1 MLLYALT
8 IFLSAFL
15 LFQIQPIITKM
26 ILPWFGGVA
35 SVWITAM
42 FFFQTTLLGGYLYAH
57 WSIRSLASKSQTVV
71 HALLLIASLLVLP
84 VAPSLSWKPA
94 GTELPILRI
103 LALLILS
110 VGLPYF
116 LLSTTTPL
124 VQAWYAR
131 AYKAALPYRLFSLS
145 NLASLMG
152 LVSYPIFVEP
162 HLTIRQQSLVW
173 SAAYVSF
180 VALGIAVVVMSRRH
194 SPSNPGNALAEQET
208 AAVTG
213 SPPGAR
219 DMILWLLLAAGAST
233 LLLSTTNHLTENVAS
248 IPFLWVL
255 PLGLYLLTF
264 ILTFDYERLYHRK
277 TFIWLTMIALGGM
290 AFALNRWGTETKVML
305 VIPAYSAGLF
315 ICCLFCHGEL
325 VRRKPNTRY
334 LTSFYLMLSIGGAL
348 GGLLVGLL
356 APSILPG
363 NFELSFALAL
373 CAALLLVVAQRHE
386 GRITKIACWATSVGV
401 IIASCYYIYLVIF
414 MKDMRVM
421 ERNFYGSLRVLEE
434 RVGTPYETRTMV
446 HGRIFH
452 GKQYVGPVARN
463 EPLGYYSTIS
473 GVAHALKLLRPS
485 PLRIGVIGLGTGTL
499 AAYAEP
505 NDVLRFYEINP
516 LVEKLARTE
525 FTYLADCRG
534 RVDVVLGDGRLSL
547 ENEPAQHYDL
557 LAVDAFNG
565 DAIPVHLLTQQAM
578 ELYFRHLKPTGIL
591 ALHLTNTHLDLAQ
604 VVKVLAQ
611 DLGKQALF
619 VTNPAGEDWN
629 ISASLWALVS
639 AERIAPPPATA
650 ATRAWDAVARP
661 DLRVWT
667 DDYNNLFQI
676 LR

>member
-1 MLLYALT
+1 MPLYVLT

-42 FFFQTTLLGGYLYAH
+42 FFFQLVLLSGYLYAH
-57 WSIRSLASKSQTVV
+57 WSIRSLAPKSQTVL
-71 HALLLIASLLVLP
+71 HAVLLAASLLLLP
-84 VAPSLSWKPA
+84 VTPSLSWKPT
-94 GTELPILRI
+94 GTELPMLRI
-103 LALLILS
+103 LGLLAVS

-131 AYKAALPYRLFSLS
+131 SYQTALPYRLFSLS
-145 NLASLMG
+145 NLASLLG
-152 LVSYPIFVEP
+152 LVSYPVLVEP
-162 HLTIRQQSLVW
+162 NLTLRQQSLGW
-173 SAAYVSF
+173 STAYIVFVS
-180 VALGIAVVVMSRRH
+180 LGIAVVVMSRRH
-194 SPSNPGNALAEQET
+194 SLSNHGSPLAEQET
-208 AAVTG
+208 VAAVG

-219 DMILWLLLAAGAST
+219 EMVLWLLLAAGAST
-233 LLLSTTNHLTENVAS
+233 LLLSTTNHMTENVAS

-290 AFALNRWGTETKVML
+290 AFALLWWSAVTNVKF
-305 VIPAYSAGLF
+305 VIPAFSAGLF

-325 VRRKPNTRY
+325 VQRKPHSRY

-356 APSILPG
+356 APSLLRG
-363 NFELSFALAL
+363 NFELSFALSL
-373 CAALLLVVAQRHE
+373 CSVLLLVVAQRHA
-386 GRITKIACWATSVGV
+386 GRITKIACWATSIGV
-401 IIASCYYIYLVIF
+401 IVAGFVYVSGIA
-414 MKDMRVM
+414 KDKRVM
-421 ERNFYGSLRVLEE
+421 ERNFYGSLRVFEE
-434 RVGTPYETRTMV
+434 KVGTPYETRVML
-446 HGRIFH
+446 HGRILH
-452 GKQYVGPVARN
+452 GRQYVSPVART
-463 EPLGYYSTIS
+463 EPLEYYSNIS
-473 GVAHALKLLRPS
+473 GVAYAFGLLRPS
-485 PLRIGVIGLGTGTL
+485 SLRIGVIGLGTGTL

-525 FTYLADCRG
+525 FTFLADCRG
-534 RVDVVLGDGRLSL
+534 KLEIVLGDGRLSL
-547 ENEPAQHYDL
+547 ENEPDQHYDL
-557 LAVDAFNG
+557 LVVDAFNG

-578 ELYFRHLKPTGIL
+578 ELYFHHLKPSGIL
-591 ALHLTNTHLDLAQ
+591 ALHVTNAHLDLAQ

-611 DLGKQALF
+611 HLGKQALF
-619 VTNPAGEDWN
+619 VTNPADPEWN
-629 ISASLWALVS
+629 ITASLWALVS
-639 AERIAPPPATA
+639 SERIAPPPATS
-650 ATRAWDAVARP
+650 ATRVWDAVARP

>member
-26 ILPWFGGVA
+26 IVPWFGGVA

-42 FFFQTTLLGGYLYAH
+42 FFFQMILLGGYLYAH
-57 WSIRSLASKSQTVV
+57 WSIRSLAPKSQTVV
-71 HALLLIASLLVLP
+71 HAVLLTASLLVLP
-84 VAPSLSWKPA
+84 VAPSLSWKTA

-103 LALLILS
+103 LGLLTVS

-131 AYKAALPYRLFSLS
+131 THKTALPYRLFSLS

-152 LVSYPIFVEP
+152 LLSYPVLVEP
-162 HLTIRQQSLVW
+162 HTTLRQQSLVW
-173 SAAYVSF
+173 STAYGIF
-180 VALGIAVVVMSRRH
+180 VALGIALVWVNRRP
-194 SPSNPGNALAEQET
+194 SPYYPGNPVAERET
-208 AAVTG
+208 VAVAA
-213 SPPGAR
+213 SPPGVR
-219 DMILWLLLAAGAST
+219 EMVLWLLLAAGAST
-233 LLLSTTNHLTENVAS
+233 LLLSTTNHLTENVSS

-290 AFALNRWGTETKVML
+290 AFAINRWGAFTSVKI

-325 VRRKPNTRY
+325 VRRKPHPRH
-334 LTSFYLMLSIGGAL
+334 LTSFYLMLSLGGAL

-356 APSILPG
+356 APAVLRG
-363 NFELSFALAL
+363 NFELPFALAL
-373 CAALLLVVAQRHE
+373 CAVLLLVVAQRHS
-386 GRITKIACWATSVGV
+386 GRITKIACWAISIGV
-401 IIASCYYIYLVIF
+401 IIATFNYLVVF
-414 MKDMRVM
+414 TKNLRVM
-421 ERNFYGSLRVLEE
+421 DRNFYGSLRVLGKK
-434 RVGTPYETRTMV
+434 VGTPYETRALV
-446 HGRIFH
+446 HGRIIH
-452 GKQYVGPVARN
+452 GEQYVSPVARN

-485 PLRIGVIGLGTGTL
+485 PLRIGVIGLGAGTL
-499 AAYAEP
+499 SAYAEP

-534 RVDVVLGDGRLSL
+534 HVEVVLGDGRLSL
-547 ENEPAQHYDL
+547 EGEPAQHYDL
-557 LAVDAFNG
+557 LVVDAFNG
-565 DAIPVHLLTQQAM
+565 DAIPVHLLTKQAM
-578 ELYFRHLKPTGIL
+578 ELYFRNLKPTGIL
-591 ALHLTNTHLDLAQ
+591 ALHLTNNHLDLAP

-611 DLGKQALF
+611 HLGKHALF
-619 VTNPAGEDWN
+619 VTNESQVDWN
-629 ISASLWALVS
+629 ISAALWALVS
-639 AERIAPPPATA
+639 SERIAPPTTT
-650 ATRAWDAVARP
+650 ATRAWDAVSRP